1 MEKPKGKLRTGYTT
15 GACATA
21 AAKGAL
27 LTLMNGH
34 PQTEV
39 EVELPI
45 GEKVVFRLAEC
56 TLADGTATCGVV
68 KDAGD
73 DPDVTHQAL
82 IRATVSWLAAPGI
95 ELDAGEGVGV
105 VTKPGLGLE
114 VGAPD
119 ITKTPRKMI
128 EGMIQE
134 VAGEKLKAQGIR
146 VVFSVPGGEE
156 LAKKTELPRLGVRG
170 GIAIL
175 GNTGIVRPYSTAA
188 FKAGIGI
195 AIEVAAKAGH
205 QHLVLTTGGQ
215 SEKWAIKLLNLP
227 QEAYIQMG
235 DFVGHALR
243 ESARRGIEKVTIVG
257 FPGKL
262 SKIAMGKMQTHAAG
276 SDVDIGFL
284 ADTAVAC
291 GASGEAEAK
300 LRAATTARHFME
312 LVMEEGVQGV
322 FDALCKK
329 ICEQCRAYLK
339 HPLIIEA
346 RMTDFEG
353 KVIGRYAI
361 GG

>member
-21 AAKGAL
+21 ATKAAL
-27 LTLMNGH
+27 LALISGQ
-34 PQTEV
+34 PQREV
-39 EVELPI
+39 EIDLPI
-45 GEKVVFRLAEC
+45 GDKAVFTLAEC
-56 TLADGTATCGVV
+56 ILNNGSVTCGVV

-73 DPDVTHQAL
+73 DPDVTHQAM
-82 IRATVSWLAAPGI
+82 IKATVTWMQMPGI
-95 ELDAGEGVGV
+95 TLEAGEGVGV

-114 VGAPD
+114 VGTPD
-119 ITKTPRKMI
+119 ITRTPRKMI
-128 EGMIQE
+128 EGVIQE
-134 VAGEKLKAQGIR
+134 VAGKKLKDRGVK
-146 VVFSVPGGEE
+146 VVFSVPGGED
-156 LAKKTELPRLGVRG
+156 LAKKTELPRLGVTG

-188 FKAGIGI
+188 FKASIGI

-205 QHLVLTTGGQ
+205 RHLVFTTGGQ
-215 SEKWAIKLLNLP
+215 SEKWAMRLIHFP
-227 QEAYIQMG
+227 QEAFIQMG

-243 ESARRGIEKVTIVG
+243 ESARRGIEKISIVG

-284 ADTAVAC
+284 ADTAVTC
-291 GASGEAEAK
+291 GASGEIEAK

-312 LVMEEGVQGV
+312 LVLQERVQGV
-322 FDALCKK
+322 FDALCEKV
-329 ICEQCRAYLK
+329 CAHCRAHLK
-339 HPLIIEA
+339 HPLTIETL
-346 RMTDFEG
+346 MTDFEG

>member
-1 MEKPKGKLRTGYTT
+1 MDKPKGKLRTGYTT

-21 AAKGAL
+21 ATKAAL
-27 LTLMNGH
+27 LALISGQ
-34 PQTEV
+34 PQREV
-39 EVELPI
+39 EIELPI
-45 GEKVVFRLAEC
+45 GDKVVFTMAEC
-56 TLADGTATCGVV
+56 TLSHGTATCGVV

-82 IRATVSWLAAPGI
+82 IKATVTWMQVPGVKL
-95 ELDAGEGVGV
+95 EAGEGVGV

-119 ITKTPRKMI
+119 ITRTPRKMI

-134 VAGEKLKAQGIR
+134 VAKEKLKECGVR

-156 LAKKTELPRLGVRG
+156 LAKKTELPRLGVTG

-188 FKAGIGI
+188 FKASIGI
-195 AIEVAAKAGH
+195 AIEVAAQAGH
-205 QHLVLTTGGQ
+205 RHLVFTTGGQ
-215 SEKWAIKLLNLP
+215 SEKWAMKLLSLP
-227 QEAYIQMG
+227 QEAFIQMG
-235 DFVGHALR
+235 DFAGHALR

-291 GASGEAEAK
+291 GASGEAETK

-312 LVMEEGVQGV
+312 LVLQEGVQGV
-322 FDALCKK
+322 FDALCKQ

-339 HPLIIEA
+339 HPMTVEA
-346 RMTDFEG
+346 IMTDFEG
-353 KVIGRYAI
+353 KVIGRHTI
-361 GG
+361 EG

>member
-1 MEKPKGKLRTGYTT
+1 MDKPKGKLRTGYTT

-21 AAKGAL
+21 ATKGAL
-27 LTLMNGH
+27 LTLMSGQ
-34 PQTEV
+34 PQREV
-39 EVELPI
+39 EIELPI
-45 GEKVVFRLAEC
+45 GEKAVFTLAEC
-56 TLADGTATCGVV
+56 TLNDGSAACGVV

-82 IRATVSWLAAPGI
+82 IKATVSWIATPGI
-95 ELDAGEGVGV
+95 KLEAGEGVGV

-119 ITKTPRKMI
+119 ITRTPRKMI
-128 EGMIQE
+128 EGVILE
-134 VAGEKLKAQGIR
+134 VAGEKLKERGVC
-146 VVFSVPGGEE
+146 VVFSVPGGAD
-156 LAKKTELPRLGVRG
+156 LAKKTELPRLGVTG

-188 FKAGIGI
+188 FKASIGI

-205 QHLVLTTGGQ
+205 RHLVFTTGGQ
-215 SEKWAIKLLNLP
+215 SEKWAMKLLTLP
-227 QEAYIQMG
+227 QDAFIQMG

-284 ADTAVAC
+284 ADTAMAC
-291 GASGEAEAK
+291 GATNEAEAK
-300 LRAATTARHFME
+300 LRSATTARHFME
-312 LVMEEGVQGV
+312 LVFQENIQGV

-329 ICEQCRAYLK
+329 ICEHCRAYLK
-339 HPLIIEA
+339 HPLAVEA
-346 RMTDFEG
+346 IMTDFEG
-353 KVIGRYAI
+353 KIIGSAELR
-361 GG
+361 